1 MYSISPTGIKRS
13 TETERASHSNS
24 VSTSSFSSNRERN
37 QKLPFQE
44 PPPVEGWP
52 PTPLAASVPK
62 EESFYA
68 QLLRFH
74 KEKAEVNIAE
84 QSNFKPA
91 AIKPLSLGGGGSL
104 SFRRHQS
111 RPNLWQ
117 HDLGEQ
123 CRRST
128 TSRSISVPTH
138 IDVAASSRQMSQQ
151 QQHQHQQLSPHVAT
165 RQSSFYNSVMQAASL
180 LENDHHFIENDHH
193 FIENDHHFIEKAHIS
208 RDEQLAKELAA
219 LVEKEDRDAQL
230 RDEELARELTEKMR
244 IEEMEETK
252 RDERLAQEYMETMNR
267 EMTLMQKQ
275 DRIDLDEVLALEL
288 MRKEAI
294 TDSLPRPSQQNIDD
308 DAAFA
313 LALAETEES
322 FVPPISL
329 AIPEQLKI
337 LDQIQKQSHSPAPKS
352 HSTNDYLMSQQL
364 AMQEWIE
371 HQGQQNPQ
379 WRGIPRRMEH
389 VEPLPNRLT
398 NQEPWNGHPIID
410 AYHPLDSRQA
420 FNRGPSN
427 VSSSSR
433 ERNRTISPAQ
443 YNASRSLSLHRI
455 EDRPY
460 PNTGQRPTISRLLS
474 DQQHRF
480 TSEHDNNF
488 HSSHVSTISRG
499 PPTVPDR
506 TAQSSSALFQ
516 RGHVETRN
524 AMDQGMSHVVQCRGC
539 RSRLHAPMSYSL
551 VFCPNCHT
559 VSPGQT
565 AARLGEY

>member
-1 MYSISPTGIKRS
+1 MHSNSPTGTNLS
-13 TETERASHSNS
+13 TETARASHSNS
-24 VSTSSFSSNRERN
+24 VSTSSFSSNRERK

-74 KEKAEVNIAE
+74 KEKAEVNIAD

-91 AIKPLSLGGGGSL
+91 AIKPLSLGRGGGSL
-104 SFRRHQS
+104 SFRRYQS

-123 CRRST
+123 CLRST
-128 TSRSISVPTH
+128 TSRSTSVPTH
-138 IDVAASSRQMSQQ
+138 IDVAASSRQMSKQQ
-151 QQHQHQQLSPHVAT
+151 QQHQHHQLSPQVAT
-165 RQSSFYNSVMQAASL
+165 RQSSFYNSVMQAAGL
-180 LENDHHFIENDHH
+180 L
-193 FIENDHHFIEKAHIS
+193 ENDHHFIEKAHKS

-230 RDEELARELTEKMR
+230 RDEALARELTEKMR
-244 IEEMEETK
+244 MEEMEETK

-275 DRIDLDEVLALEL
+275 NRIDLDEVLALEL
-288 MRKEAI
+288 MRKETI

-322 FVPPISL
+322 LVPPISL

-337 LDQIQKQSHSPAPKS
+337 LDQIQKQSHSPAPIS
-352 HSTNDYLMSQQL
+352 HSKNDYLMSQQI

-371 HQGQQNPQ
+371 HQEQQNPQ
-379 WRGIPRRMEH
+379 WRGTPRRMEH
-389 VEPLPNRLT
+389 LEPLPNRLT

-420 FNRGPSN
+420 FNREPSN
-427 VSSSSR
+427 MSSSSR

-443 YNASRSLSLHRI
+443 YNVSRPMSLHRI

-460 PNTGQRPTISRLLS
+460 PNTGQRPTISRFLS

-488 HSSHVSTISRG
+488 HSSHVSTIPRG
-499 PPTVPDR
+499 PPTVPDS